1 MEWNKIVKG
10 IKMENMR
17 KNKGRMVSMRKNI
30 GKLMRRSRTMLTISK
45 KTNT

>member
-1 MEWNKIVKG
+1 MEST
-10 IKMENMR
+10 R

-30 GKLMRRSRTMLTISK
+30 GKLMRRSRMMLTMNK

>member
-1 MEWNKIVKG
+1 
-10 IKMENMR
+10 MENMR

-30 GKLMRRSRTMLTISK
+30 GKLMRRSRMMLTISK

>member
-1 MEWNKIVKG
+1 VKG
-10 IKMENMR
+10 RIKMENMR

-30 GKLMRRSRTMLTISK
+30 GKLMRRSRMMLTISK